1 MNELFKRVIQFLG
14 IMFAA
19 LVIGFTGYQT
29 YFLLAEVSGSPLIA
43 WLGLALFEGGMLYW
57 WFVFQKEAEGIRQLA
72 LSLLLFV
79 FGLALVAGS
88 TGLHLGAIDAAALG
102 ANTPAKLVTI
112 AAIINLIGKTLYPIF
127 SPETFGRIWERA
139 LEGVVMAKAYAAA
152 QGKADDMAEQL
163 ADSVGGELVRRLTVS
178 VLTNHHLRHEAEK
191 HPPAL
196 PLLNTRNTIEAINLD
211 DDREIVAA
219 DGSPALTTRP
229 RGDDYFT
236 ELEQH
241 NTGYHVIPVRRDG
254 SFDIFP
260 RVAHRAVYKT
270 MREIHSDWN
279 IHQRGS
285 DYQDV
290 IIVYAS
296 TGIPVGE
303 NRVLGIKYGWNP
315 LEHGYTSVA
324 DGSPAPVTR
333 PRDYADTQTAPPP
346 ARPVGNGVE
355 KDSPLS
361 PTGTRPE

>member
-1 MNELFKRVIQFLG
+1 MNELFKKVIQFLG
-14 IMFAA
+14 ILFAA

-29 YFLLAEVSGSPLIA
+29 YSLLAEVSGSPLIA

-57 WFVFQKEAEGIRQLA
+57 WFVFQREAAGIGQLA

-127 SPETFGRIWERA
+127 SPETFGHIWERA
-139 LEGVVMAKAYAAA
+139 LEGVVMAKAYKAA

-163 ADSVGGELVRRLTVS
+163 ADSVGSELVRRLTVS
-178 VLTNHHLRHEAEK
+178 VLTNHQLRHEAEK

-211 DDREIVAA
+211 DDREVVA
-219 DGSPALTTRP
+219 
-229 RGDDYFT
+229 
-236 ELEQH
+236 
-241 NTGYHVIPVRRDG
+241 
-254 SFDIFP
+254 
-260 RVAHRAVYKT
+260 
-270 MREIHSDWN
+270 
-279 IHQRGS
+279 
-285 DYQDV
+285 
-290 IIVYAS
+290 
-296 TGIPVGE
+296 
-303 NRVLGIKYGWNP
+303 
-315 LEHGYTSVA
+315 A